1 MIISSLYIDF
11 ALAIVE
17 NCKFNRIPFQR
28 GTMFLHMFSFPQ
40 VKRLLESFD
49 DF

>member
-1 MIISSLYIDF
+1 MNISSLYIGF
-11 ALAIVE
+11 ALAIVK
-17 NCKFNRIPFQR
+17 NCKLNRLPFQR

-40 VKRLLESFD
+40 VKQLLESFD